1 MKNEIFHIIEDITV
15 ESGGLRTMVTSLH
28 NHIVNSGTY
37 KSTILTL
44 HKEKEDSFTCFDS
57 GSPKSW
63 FYSKPYGQYLET
75 HFTSDK
81 IAHLHGVWM
90 YPQYIA
96 SKIALQKKTP
106 YIVTSHGMLEPLL
119 LKDKGLKKQVYLKL
133 FLENILKK
141 ATYLHAITPSEK
153 ENLYKLSKN
162 KNIVEI
168 PNLIHFN
175 SGVTNLEYQPQEEY
189 LLFLGRFHKIKG
201 IDLLLN
207 AFGQMADKKI
217 KLYLV
222 GFKNEYAATIEE
234 LAKKNNLSDR
244 VKFIGKTVGEEK
256 FRLYANAKAFVAPSY
271 SEVIGMVNLEAAM
284 CKTPVI
290 TTYNSGINPNWNKN
304 GGLMINPEVSE
315 LVTAL
320 EEACQW
326 STAERI
332 DRGIQLSNYVLNQ
345 YSWERKGH
353 LWDDFY
359 NSIK

>member
-1 MKNEIFHIIEDITV
+1 
-15 ESGGLRTMVTSLH
+15 MVTSLH
-28 NHIVNSGTY
+28 NHIENTGTY
-37 KSTILTL
+37 KSTIVTL
-44 HKEKEDSFTCFDS
+44 HKEQEDSFECFDS

-63 FYSKPYGQYLET
+63 FYSKPYGQFLENHLT
-75 HFTSDK
+75 RDK

-90 YPQYIA
+90 YPQYVA
-96 SKIALQKKTP
+96 AKVALQNKTP

-133 FLENILKK
+133 LLENILKK

-175 SGVTNLEYQPQEEY
+175 SDVTSLQYQPQEEY

-207 AFGQMADKKI
+207 AFGQMADKNI

-234 LAKKNNLSDR
+234 LAQKNNLSHR

-284 CKTPVI
+284 CNTPVI
-290 TTYNSGINPNWNKN
+290 TTYNSGINPDWNKN

-315 LVTAL
+315 LVKAL
-320 EEACQW
+320 EEACRW
-326 STAERI
+326 STEERI
-332 DRGIQLSNYVLNQ
+332 DRGLQLSNYVLNQ